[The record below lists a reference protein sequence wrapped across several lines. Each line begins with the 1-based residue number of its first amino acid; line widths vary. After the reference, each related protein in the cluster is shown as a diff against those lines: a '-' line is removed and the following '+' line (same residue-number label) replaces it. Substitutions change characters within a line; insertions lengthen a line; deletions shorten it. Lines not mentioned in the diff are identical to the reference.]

1 MQNLLSFF
9 WHICLFK
16 AGPDRAPT
24 SNQFLI
30 LILSAYFLISV
41 SSLFIYRTQLTFFE
55 IIASV
60 IVAFLVEATCTWL
73 LLFFKNV
80 PDRFRATL
88 VALIGCSS
96 VLYLLMIPVGLLH
109 LSIDSE
115 TIAMFVN
122 TANLLFLVWWLVI
135 AGFIFHRAI
144 NVSIFQ
150 GIALALAMNI
160 LSLAITITLIP
171 TNS

>member
-9 WHICLFK
+9 WQMCLFK

-30 LILSAYFLISV
+30 LILSTYFLISI
-41 SSLFIYRTQLTFFE
+41 SSLLIYRAQLTFFE

-60 IVAFLVEATCTWL
+60 TVAFLVEATCTWL

-80 PDRFRATL
+80 PGRFRATL

-96 VLYLLMIPVGLLH
+96 VLYLLMIPVGLLN
-109 LSIDSE
+109 LSTDSA
-115 TIAMFVN
+115 TIAMFTD
-122 TANLLFLVWWLVI
+122 TANLLFLGWWLAI

-144 NVSIFQ
+144 DVSIFQ
-150 GIALALAMNI
+150 GSALALAMNI

-171 TNS
+171 NS